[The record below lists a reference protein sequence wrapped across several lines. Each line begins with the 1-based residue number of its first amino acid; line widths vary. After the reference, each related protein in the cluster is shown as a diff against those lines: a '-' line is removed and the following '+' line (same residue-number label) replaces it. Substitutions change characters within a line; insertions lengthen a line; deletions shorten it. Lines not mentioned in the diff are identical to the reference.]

1 MMNKTNLPIKII
13 IFTVILDSVGIG
25 IMIPVLPSLMTDV
38 LPGKTVAE
46 AAVWGGILASIFAV
60 MQFICGPVLGSLS
73 DTFGRR
79 PVILISLIF
88 MTFDYIIMG
97 LATSVWMLLFG
108 RVLGGIT
115 ASTHST
121 AAAYVAD
128 ISSSEQKAARFGYIG
143 AGFGIGFVLGP
154 IIGGLLGEIGPRIP
168 FFAAAFV
175 SALNA
180 VACYFFLP
188 ESLKSKN
195 VKQFSLKNIN
205 PFKTIKV
212 ITKFDGLK
220 VFLLVFLLYSIS
232 TAVYAAIWPYFTA
245 ERFSWSPGMI
255 GLSLTVYGVCFAF
268 IQGVLVQP
276 TINLIGRYNTVLLGF
291 GTEIVA
297 MVLIALITN
306 GWFLIALTPLASLG
320 VIGQPA
326 LTALM
331 SDQVDESNQGSLQ
344 GVIASLTALSMI
356 ITPLSM
362 TWILS
367 QFSNRGSEIY
377 FPGAPFMASAVLLAI
392 CVSVFLFCA
401 PKNLQIKNF
410 KN

>member
-1 MMNKTNLPIKII
+1 MNKTNLPIKII

-60 MQFICGPVLGSLS
+60 MQFICGPILGSLS

-79 PVILISLIF
+79 PVILVSLIF
-88 MTFDYIIMG
+88 MAFDYIIMG

-168 FFAAAFV
+168 FFAAAIV

-180 VACYFFLP
+180 AACYFFLP
-188 ESLKSKN
+188 ESLKNKN
-195 VKQFSLKNIN
+195 VKQFLLRNIN
-205 PFKTIKV
+205 PFNTFKV
-212 ITKFDGLK
+212 ITKFDSLK

-297 MVLIALITN
+297 MVLIAIITN

-331 SDQVDESNQGSLQ
+331 SDQVDERNQGSLQ
-344 GVIASLTALSMI
+344 GVISSLTALSMI

-362 TWILS
+362 TWILA
-367 QFSNRGSEIY
+367 QFSNQSSEIY
-377 FPGAPFMASAVLLAI
+377 FPGAPFIASAILLTI
-392 CVSVFLFCA
+392 CISVFLFWA
-401 PKNLQIKNF
+401 PKNLQVRSF

>member
-1 MMNKTNLPIKII
+1 
-13 IFTVILDSVGIG
+13 
-25 IMIPVLPSLMTDV
+25 MTDV

-60 MQFICGPVLGSLS
+60 MQFICGPILGSLS

-79 PVILISLIF
+79 PVILVSLIF
-88 MTFDYIIMG
+88 MAFDYIIMG

-168 FFAAAFV
+168 FFAAAIV

-180 VACYFFLP
+180 AACYFFLP
-188 ESLKSKN
+188 ESLKNKN
-195 VKQFSLKNIN
+195 VKQFLLRNIN
-205 PFKTIKV
+205 PFNTFKV
-212 ITKFDGLK
+212 ITKFDSLK

-297 MVLIALITN
+297 MVLIAIITN

-331 SDQVDESNQGSLQ
+331 SDQVDERNQGSLQ
-344 GVIASLTALSMI
+344 GVISSLTALSMI

-362 TWILS
+362 TWILA
-367 QFSNRGSEIY
+367 QFSNQSSEIY
-377 FPGAPFMASAVLLAI
+377 FPGAPFIASAILLTI
-392 CVSVFLFCA
+392 CVSVFLFWA
-401 PKNLQIKNF
+401 PKNLQVKSF

>member
-1 MMNKTNLPIKII
+1 MNKTNLPIKII

-60 MQFICGPVLGSLS
+60 MQFICGPILGSLS

-79 PVILISLIF
+79 PVILVSLIF
-88 MTFDYIIMG
+88 MAFDYIIMG
-97 LATSVWMLLFG
+97 LATSVWILLFG

-168 FFAAAFV
+168 FFAAAIV

-180 VACYFFLP
+180 AACYFFLP
-188 ESLKSKN
+188 ESLKNKN
-195 VKQFSLKNIN
+195 VKQFLLRNIN
-205 PFKTIKV
+205 PFNTFKV
-212 ITKFDGLK
+212 ITKFDSLK

-255 GLSLTVYGVCFAF
+255 GLSLTVYGLCFAF

-297 MVLIALITN
+297 MVLIAIITN

-331 SDQVDESNQGSLQ
+331 SDQVDERNQGSLQ
-344 GVIASLTALSMI
+344 GVISSLTALSMI

-362 TWILS
+362 TWILA
-367 QFSNRGSEIY
+367 QFSNQSSEIY
-377 FPGAPFMASAVLLAI
+377 FPGAPFIASAILLTI
-392 CVSVFLFCA
+392 CVSVFLFWA
-401 PKNLQIKNF
+401 PKNLQVKSF

>member
-1 MMNKTNLPIKII
+1 MNKTNLPIKII

-60 MQFICGPVLGSLS
+60 MQFICGPILGSLS

-79 PVILISLIF
+79 PVILVSLVF
-88 MTFDYIIMG
+88 MAFDYIIMG

-168 FFAAAFV
+168 FFAAAIV

-180 VACYFFLP
+180 AACYFFLP
-188 ESLKSKN
+188 ESLKNKN
-195 VKQFSLKNIN
+195 VKQFLLRNMN
-205 PFKTIKV
+205 PFNTFKV
-212 ITKFDGLK
+212 ITKFDSLK

-255 GLSLTVYGVCFAF
+255 GLSLTVYGLCFAF

-297 MVLIALITN
+297 MVLIAIITN

-331 SDQVDESNQGSLQ
+331 SDQVDERNQGSLQ
-344 GVIASLTALSMI
+344 GVISSLTALSMI

-362 TWILS
+362 TWILA
-367 QFSNRGSEIY
+367 QFSNQSSEIY
-377 FPGAPFMASAVLLAI
+377 FPGAPFIASAILLTI
-392 CVSVFLFCA
+392 CVLVFLFWA
-401 PKNLQIKNF
+401 PKNLQSTSF

>member
-1 MMNKTNLPIKII
+1 MNKTNLPIKII

-60 MQFICGPVLGSLS
+60 MQFICGPILGSLS

-79 PVILISLIF
+79 PVILVSLIF
-88 MTFDYIIMG
+88 MAFDYIIMG

-168 FFAAAFV
+168 FFAAAIV

-180 VACYFFLP
+180 AACYFFLP
-188 ESLKSKN
+188 ESLKNKN
-195 VKQFSLKNIN
+195 VKQFLLRNIN
-205 PFKTIKV
+205 PFNTFQV
-212 ITKFDGLK
+212 ITKFDSLK

-255 GLSLTVYGVCFAF
+255 GLSLTVYGLCFAF

-297 MVLIALITN
+297 MVLIAIITN

-331 SDQVDESNQGSLQ
+331 SDQVDERNQGSLQ
-344 GVIASLTALSMI
+344 GVISSLTALSMI

-362 TWILS
+362 TWILA
-367 QFSNRGSEIY
+367 QFSNQSSEIY
-377 FPGAPFMASAVLLAI
+377 FPGAPFIASAILLTI
-392 CVSVFLFCA
+392 CVSVFLFWA
-401 PKNLQIKNF
+401 PKNLQVKSF

>member
-1 MMNKTNLPIKII
+1 MNKTNLPIKII

-60 MQFICGPVLGSLS
+60 MQFICGPILGSLS

-79 PVILISLIF
+79 PVILVSLIF
-88 MTFDYIIMG
+88 MAFDYIIMG

-168 FFAAAFV
+168 FFAAAIV

-180 VACYFFLP
+180 AACYFFLP
-188 ESLKSKN
+188 ESLKNKN
-195 VKQFSLKNIN
+195 VKQFLLRNIN
-205 PFKTIKV
+205 PFNTFKV
-212 ITKFDGLK
+212 ITKFDSLK

-297 MVLIALITN
+297 MVLIAIITN

-331 SDQVDESNQGSLQ
+331 SDQVDERNQGSLQ
-344 GVIASLTALSMI
+344 GVISSLTALSMI

-362 TWILS
+362 TWILA
-367 QFSNRGSEIY
+367 QFSNQSSEIY
-377 FPGAPFMASAVLLAI
+377 FPGAPFIASAILLTI
-392 CVSVFLFCA
+392 CVSVFLFWA
-401 PKNLQIKNF
+401 PKNLQVKIF

>member
-1 MMNKTNLPIKII
+1 MNKTNLPIKII

-46 AAVWGGILASIFAV
+46 AAVLGGILASIFAV
-60 MQFICGPVLGSLS
+60 MQFICGPILGSLS

-79 PVILISLIF
+79 PVILVSLIF
-88 MTFDYIIMG
+88 MAFDYIIMG

-168 FFAAAFV
+168 FFAAAIV

-180 VACYFFLP
+180 EACYFFLP
-188 ESLKSKN
+188 ESLKNKN
-195 VKQFSLKNIN
+195 VKQFLLRNIN
-205 PFKTIKV
+205 PFNTFKV
-212 ITKFDGLK
+212 ITKFDSLK

-297 MVLIALITN
+297 MVLIAIITN

-331 SDQVDESNQGSLQ
+331 SDQVDERNQGSLQ
-344 GVIASLTALSMI
+344 GVISSLTALSMI

-362 TWILS
+362 TWILA
-367 QFSNRGSEIY
+367 QFSNQSSEIY
-377 FPGAPFMASAVLLAI
+377 FPGAPFIASAILLTI
-392 CVSVFLFCA
+392 CVSVFLFWA
-401 PKNLQIKNF
+401 PKNLQVKSF

>member
-1 MMNKTNLPIKII
+1 MNKTNLPIKII

-60 MQFICGPVLGSLS
+60 MQFICGPILGSLS

-79 PVILISLIF
+79 PVILVSLIF
-88 MTFDYIIMG
+88 MAFDYIIMG

-168 FFAAAFV
+168 FFAAAIV

-180 VACYFFLP
+180 AACYFFLP
-188 ESLKSKN
+188 ESLKNKN
-195 VKQFSLKNIN
+195 VKQFLLRNIN
-205 PFKTIKV
+205 PFNTFKV
-212 ITKFDGLK
+212 ITKFDSLK
-220 VFLLVFLLYSIS
+220 IFLLVFLLYSIS

-297 MVLIALITN
+297 MVLIAIITN

-331 SDQVDESNQGSLQ
+331 SDQVDERNQGSLQ
-344 GVIASLTALSMI
+344 GVISSLTALSMI

-362 TWILS
+362 TWILA
-367 QFSNRGSEIY
+367 QFSNQSSEIY
-377 FPGAPFMASAVLLAI
+377 FPGAPFIASAILLTI
-392 CVSVFLFCA
+392 CVSVFLFWA
-401 PKNLQIKNF
+401 PKNLQVRSF

>member
-1 MMNKTNLPIKII
+1 MNKTNLPIKII

-60 MQFICGPVLGSLS
+60 MQFICGPILGSLS

-79 PVILISLIF
+79 PVILVSLVF
-88 MTFDYIIMG
+88 MAFDYIIVG

-121 AAAYVAD
+121 AAAYIAD

-168 FFAAAFV
+168 FFAAAIV

-180 VACYFFLP
+180 AACYFFLP
-188 ESLKSKN
+188 ESLKNKN
-195 VKQFSLKNIN
+195 VKQFLLRNIN
-205 PFKTIKV
+205 PFNTFKV
-212 ITKFDGLK
+212 ITKFDSLK

-255 GLSLTVYGVCFAF
+255 GLSLTVYGLCFAF

-297 MVLIALITN
+297 MVLIAIITN
-306 GWFLIALTPLASLG
+306 GWFLIAVTPLASLG

-331 SDQVDESNQGSLQ
+331 SDQVDERNQGSLQ
-344 GVIASLTALSMI
+344 GVISSLTALSMI

-362 TWILS
+362 TWILA
-367 QFSNRGSEIY
+367 QFSNQSSEIY
-377 FPGAPFMASAVLLAI
+377 FPGAPFIASAILLTI
-392 CVSVFLFCA
+392 CVSVFLFWA
-401 PKNLQIKNF
+401 PKNLQVKSF

>member
-1 MMNKTNLPIKII
+1 MNKTNLPIKII

-60 MQFICGPVLGSLS
+60 MQFICGPILGSLS

-79 PVILISLIF
+79 PVILVSLVF
-88 MTFDYIIMG
+88 MAFDYIIMG

-168 FFAAAFV
+168 FFAAAIV

-180 VACYFFLP
+180 AACYFFLP
-188 ESLKSKN
+188 ESLKNKN
-195 VKQFSLKNIN
+195 VKQFLLRNIN
-205 PFKTIKV
+205 PFNTFKV
-212 ITKFDGLK
+212 ITKFDSLK

-255 GLSLTVYGVCFAF
+255 GLSLTVYGLCFAF

-297 MVLIALITN
+297 MVLIAIMTN

-331 SDQVDESNQGSLQ
+331 SDQVDERNQGSLQ
-344 GVIASLTALSMI
+344 GVISSLTALSMI

-362 TWILS
+362 TWILA
-367 QFSNRGSEIY
+367 QFSNQSSEIY
-377 FPGAPFMASAVLLAI
+377 FPGAPFIASAILLTI
-392 CVSVFLFCA
+392 CVSVFLFWA
-401 PKNLQIKNF
+401 PKNLQVKSF

>member
-1 MMNKTNLPIKII
+1 MNKTNLPIKII

-60 MQFICGPVLGSLS
+60 MQFICGPILGSLS

-79 PVILISLIF
+79 PVILVSLIF
-88 MTFDYIIMG
+88 MAFDYIIMG

-168 FFAAAFV
+168 FFAAAIV

-180 VACYFFLP
+180 SACYFFLP
-188 ESLKSKN
+188 ESLKNKN
-195 VKQFSLKNIN
+195 VKQFLLRNIN
-205 PFKTIKV
+205 PFNTFKV
-212 ITKFDGLK
+212 ITKFDSLK

-297 MVLIALITN
+297 MVLIAIITN

-331 SDQVDESNQGSLQ
+331 SDQVDERNQGSLQ
-344 GVIASLTALSMI
+344 GVISSLTALSMI

-362 TWILS
+362 TWILA
-367 QFSNRGSEIY
+367 QFSNQSSEIY
-377 FPGAPFMASAVLLAI
+377 FPGAPFIASAILLTI
-392 CVSVFLFCA
+392 CVSVFLFWA
-401 PKNLQIKNF
+401 PKNLQVKSF

>member
-1 MMNKTNLPIKII
+1 MNKTNLPIKII

-60 MQFICGPVLGSLS
+60 MQFICGPILGSLS

-79 PVILISLIF
+79 PVILVSLIF
-88 MTFDYIIMG
+88 MAFDYIIMG

-168 FFAAAFV
+168 FFAAAIV

-180 VACYFFLP
+180 AACYFFLP
-188 ESLKSKN
+188 ESLKNKN
-195 VKQFSLKNIN
+195 VKQFLLRNIN
-205 PFKTIKV
+205 PFNTFKV
-212 ITKFDGLK
+212 ITKFDSLK

-255 GLSLTVYGVCFAF
+255 GLSLTVYGLCFAF

-297 MVLIALITN
+297 MVLIAIITN

-331 SDQVDESNQGSLQ
+331 SDQVDERNQGSLQ
-344 GVIASLTALSMI
+344 GVISSLTALSMI

-362 TWILS
+362 TWILA
-367 QFSNRGSEIY
+367 QFSNQSSEIY
-377 FPGAPFMASAVLLAI
+377 FPGAPFIASAILLTI
-392 CVSVFLFCA
+392 CVSVFLFWA
-401 PKNLQIKNF
+401 PKNLQGKSF

>member
-1 MMNKTNLPIKII
+1 MNKTNLPIKII

-60 MQFICGPVLGSLS
+60 MQFICGPILGSLS

-79 PVILISLIF
+79 PVILVSLIF
-88 MTFDYIIMG
+88 MAFDYIIMG

-168 FFAAAFV
+168 FFAAAIV

-180 VACYFFLP
+180 AACYFFLP
-188 ESLKSKN
+188 ESLKNKN
-195 VKQFSLKNIN
+195 VKQFLLRNIN
-205 PFKTIKV
+205 PFNTFKV
-212 ITKFDGLK
+212 ITKFDSLK

-255 GLSLTVYGVCFAF
+255 GFSLTVYGLCFAF

-297 MVLIALITN
+297 MVLIAIITN

-331 SDQVDESNQGSLQ
+331 SDQVDERNQGSLQ
-344 GVIASLTALSMI
+344 GVISSLTALSMI

-362 TWILS
+362 TWILA
-367 QFSNRGSEIY
+367 QFSNQSSEIY
-377 FPGAPFMASAVLLAI
+377 FPGAPFIASAILLTI
-392 CVSVFLFCA
+392 CVSVFLFWA
-401 PKNLQIKNF
+401 PKNLQVKSF

>member
-1 MMNKTNLPIKII
+1 MNKTNLPIKII

-60 MQFICGPVLGSLS
+60 MQFICGPILGSLS

-79 PVILISLIF
+79 PVILVSLVF
-88 MTFDYIIMG
+88 MAFDYIIVG

-168 FFAAAFV
+168 FFAAAIV

-180 VACYFFLP
+180 AACYFFLP
-188 ESLKSKN
+188 ESLKNKN
-195 VKQFSLKNIN
+195 VKQFLLRNIN
-205 PFKTIKV
+205 PFNTFKV
-212 ITKFDGLK
+212 ITKFDSLK

-297 MVLIALITN
+297 MVLIAIITN
-306 GWFLIALTPLASLG
+306 GWFLIAVTPLASLG

-331 SDQVDESNQGSLQ
+331 SDQVDERNQGSLQ
-344 GVIASLTALSMI
+344 GVISSLTALSMI

-362 TWILS
+362 TWILA
-367 QFSNRGSEIY
+367 QFSNQSSEIY
-377 FPGAPFMASAVLLAI
+377 FPGAPFIASAILLTI
-392 CVSVFLFCA
+392 CVSVFLFWA
-401 PKNLQIKNF
+401 PKNLQVKSF

>member
-1 MMNKTNLPIKII
+1 MNKTNLPIKII

-60 MQFICGPVLGSLS
+60 MQFICGPILGSLS

-79 PVILISLIF
+79 PVILVSLIF
-88 MTFDYIIMG
+88 MAFDYIIMG
-97 LATSVWMLLFG
+97 LATSVWVLLFG

-168 FFAAAFV
+168 FFAAAIV

-180 VACYFFLP
+180 AACYFFLP
-188 ESLKSKN
+188 ESLKNKN
-195 VKQFSLKNIN
+195 VKQFLLRNIN
-205 PFKTIKV
+205 PFNTFKV
-212 ITKFDGLK
+212 ITKFDSLK

-297 MVLIALITN
+297 MVLIAIITN

-331 SDQVDESNQGSLQ
+331 SDQVDERNQGSLQ
-344 GVIASLTALSMI
+344 GVISSLTALSMI

-362 TWILS
+362 TWILA
-367 QFSNRGSEIY
+367 QFSNQSSEIY
-377 FPGAPFMASAVLLAI
+377 FPGAPFIASAILLTI
-392 CVSVFLFCA
+392 CVSVFLFWA
-401 PKNLQIKNF
+401 PKNLQVKSF

>member
-1 MMNKTNLPIKII
+1 MNKTNLPIKII

-60 MQFICGPVLGSLS
+60 MQFICGPILGSLS

-79 PVILISLIF
+79 PVILVSLIF
-88 MTFDYIIMG
+88 MAFDYIIMG

-168 FFAAAFV
+168 FFAAAIV

-180 VACYFFLP
+180 AACYFFLP
-188 ESLKSKN
+188 ESLKNKN
-195 VKQFSLKNIN
+195 VKQFLLRNIN
-205 PFKTIKV
+205 PFNTFKV
-212 ITKFDGLK
+212 ITKFDSLK

-255 GLSLTVYGVCFAF
+255 GLSLTVYGLCFAF
-268 IQGVLVQP
+268 IQGVLVRP

-297 MVLIALITN
+297 MVLIAIITN

-331 SDQVDESNQGSLQ
+331 SDQVDERNQGSLQ
-344 GVIASLTALSMI
+344 GVISSLTALSMI

-362 TWILS
+362 TWILA
-367 QFSNRGSEIY
+367 QFSNQSSEIY
-377 FPGAPFMASAVLLAI
+377 FPGAPFIASAILLTI
-392 CVSVFLFCA
+392 CVSVFLFWA
-401 PKNLQIKNF
+401 PKNLQVKSF

>member
-1 MMNKTNLPIKII
+1 MNKTNLPIKII

-60 MQFICGPVLGSLS
+60 MQFICGPILGSLS

-79 PVILISLIF
+79 PVILVSLIF
-88 MTFDYIIMG
+88 MAFDYIIMG

-143 AGFGIGFVLGP
+143 AGFGIGFILGP

-168 FFAAAFV
+168 FFAAAIV

-180 VACYFFLP
+180 AACYFFLP
-188 ESLKSKN
+188 ESLKNKN
-195 VKQFSLKNIN
+195 VKQFLLRNIN
-205 PFKTIKV
+205 PFNTFKV
-212 ITKFDGLK
+212 ITKFDSLK

-255 GLSLTVYGVCFAF
+255 GLSLTVYGLCFAF

-297 MVLIALITN
+297 MVLIAIITN

-331 SDQVDESNQGSLQ
+331 SDQVDERNQGSLQ
-344 GVIASLTALSMI
+344 GVISSLTALSMI

-362 TWILS
+362 TWILA
-367 QFSNRGSEIY
+367 QFSNQSSEIY
-377 FPGAPFMASAVLLAI
+377 FPGAPFIASAILLTI
-392 CVSVFLFCA
+392 CVSVFLFWA
-401 PKNLQIKNF
+401 PKNLQVKSF

>member
-1 MMNKTNLPIKII
+1 MNKTNLPIKII

-60 MQFICGPVLGSLS
+60 MQFICGPILGSLS

-79 PVILISLIF
+79 PVILVSLIF
-88 MTFDYIIMG
+88 MAFDYIIMG
-97 LATSVWMLLFG
+97 LATSVWMLLLG
-108 RVLGGIT
+108 RILGGIT

-168 FFAAAFV
+168 FFAAAIV

-180 VACYFFLP
+180 AACYFFLP
-188 ESLKSKN
+188 ESLKNKN
-195 VKQFSLKNIN
+195 IKQFLLRNIN
-205 PFKTIKV
+205 PFNTFKV
-212 ITKFDGLK
+212 ITKFDSLK

-297 MVLIALITN
+297 MVLIAIITN

-331 SDQVDESNQGSLQ
+331 SDRVDEKNQGSLQ

-367 QFSNRGSEIY
+367 QFSNRSSEIY

-392 CVSVFLFCA
+392 CVSVFLFWA

>member
-1 MMNKTNLPIKII
+1 MNKTNLPIKII

-60 MQFICGPVLGSLS
+60 MQFICGPILGSLS

-79 PVILISLIF
+79 PVILVSLIF
-88 MTFDYIIMG
+88 MAFDYIIMG

-168 FFAAAFV
+168 FFAAAIV

-180 VACYFFLP
+180 AACYFFLP
-188 ESLKSKN
+188 ESLKNKN
-195 VKQFSLKNIN
+195 VKQFLLRNIN
-205 PFKTIKV
+205 PFNTFKV
-212 ITKFDGLK
+212 ITKFDSLK

-297 MVLIALITN
+297 MVLIAIITN

-331 SDQVDESNQGSLQ
+331 SDQVDERNQGSLQ
-344 GVIASLTALSMI
+344 GVISSLTALSMI

-362 TWILS
+362 TWILA
-367 QFSNRGSEIY
+367 QFSNQSSEIY
-377 FPGAPFMASAVLLAI
+377 FPGAPFIASAILLTI
-392 CVSVFLFCA
+392 CISVFLFWA
-401 PKNLQIKNF
+401 PKNLQVKSF

>member
-1 MMNKTNLPIKII
+1 MNKTNLPIKII
-13 IFTVILDSVGIG
+13 ILTVILDSVGIG

-60 MQFICGPVLGSLS
+60 MQFICGPILGSLS

-79 PVILISLIF
+79 PVILVSLIF
-88 MTFDYIIMG
+88 MAFDYIIMG

-168 FFAAAFV
+168 FFAAAIV

-180 VACYFFLP
+180 AACYFFLP
-188 ESLKSKN
+188 ESLKNKN
-195 VKQFSLKNIN
+195 VKQFLLRNIN
-205 PFKTIKV
+205 PFNTFKV
-212 ITKFDGLK
+212 ITKFDSLK

-255 GLSLTVYGVCFAF
+255 GLSLTVYGLCFAF

-297 MVLIALITN
+297 MVLIAIITN

-331 SDQVDESNQGSLQ
+331 SDQVDERNQGSLQ
-344 GVIASLTALSMI
+344 GVISSLTALSMI

-362 TWILS
+362 TWILA
-367 QFSNRGSEIY
+367 QFSNQSSEIY
-377 FPGAPFMASAVLLAI
+377 FPGAPFIASAILLTI
-392 CVSVFLFCA
+392 CVSVFLFWA
-401 PKNLQIKNF
+401 PKNLQVRSF

>member
-1 MMNKTNLPIKII
+1 MNRTNLPIKII

-60 MQFICGPVLGSLS
+60 MQFICGPILGSLS

-79 PVILISLIF
+79 PVILVSLIF
-88 MTFDYIIMG
+88 MAFDYIIMG

-168 FFAAAFV
+168 FFAAAIV

-180 VACYFFLP
+180 AACYFFLP
-188 ESLKSKN
+188 ESLKNKN
-195 VKQFSLKNIN
+195 VKQFLLRNIN
-205 PFKTIKV
+205 PFNTFKV
-212 ITKFDGLK
+212 ITKFDSLK

-255 GLSLTVYGVCFAF
+255 GLSLTVYGMCFAF

-297 MVLIALITN
+297 MVLIAIITN

-331 SDQVDESNQGSLQ
+331 SDQVDEKNQGSLQ
-344 GVIASLTALSMI
+344 GVISSPTALSMI

-362 TWILS
+362 TWILA
-367 QFSNRGSEIY
+367 QFSNQSSEIY
-377 FPGAPFMASAVLLAI
+377 FPGAPFIASAILLTI
-392 CVSVFLFCA
+392 CVSVFLFWA
-401 PKNLQIKNF
+401 PKNLQVKSF

>member
-1 MMNKTNLPIKII
+1 MNKTNLPIKII

-60 MQFICGPVLGSLS
+60 MQFICGPILGSLS

-79 PVILISLIF
+79 PVILVSLIF
-88 MTFDYIIMG
+88 MAFDYIIMG

-168 FFAAAFV
+168 FFAAAIV

-180 VACYFFLP
+180 AACYFFLP
-188 ESLKSKN
+188 ESLKNKN
-195 VKQFSLKNIN
+195 VKQFLLRNIN
-205 PFKTIKV
+205 PFNTFKV
-212 ITKFDGLK
+212 ITKFDSLK

-255 GLSLTVYGVCFAF
+255 GLSLTVYGLCFAF

-297 MVLIALITN
+297 MVLIAIITN

-331 SDQVDESNQGSLQ
+331 SDQVDERNQGSLQ
-344 GVIASLTALSMI
+344 GVISSLTALSMI

-362 TWILS
+362 TWILA
-367 QFSNRGSEIY
+367 QFSNQSSEIY
-377 FPGAPFMASAVLLAI
+377 FPGAPFIASAILLII
-392 CVSVFLFCA
+392 CVSVFLFWA
-401 PKNLQIKNF
+401 PKNLQVRSF

>member
-1 MMNKTNLPIKII
+1 MNKTNLPIKII

-60 MQFICGPVLGSLS
+60 MQFICGPILGSLS

-79 PVILISLIF
+79 PVILVSLIF
-88 MTFDYIIMG
+88 MAFDYIIMG

-128 ISSSEQKAARFGYIG
+128 ISSSGQKAARFGYIG

-168 FFAAAFV
+168 FFAAAIV

-180 VACYFFLP
+180 AACYFFLP
-188 ESLKSKN
+188 ESLKNKN
-195 VKQFSLKNIN
+195 VKQFLLRNIN
-205 PFKTIKV
+205 PFNTFKV
-212 ITKFDGLK
+212 ITKFDSLK

-297 MVLIALITN
+297 MVLIAIITN

-331 SDQVDESNQGSLQ
+331 SDQVDERNQGSLQ
-344 GVIASLTALSMI
+344 GVISSLTALSMI

-362 TWILS
+362 TWILA
-367 QFSNRGSEIY
+367 QFSKQSSEIY
-377 FPGAPFMASAVLLAI
+377 FPGAPFIASAILLTI
-392 CVSVFLFCA
+392 CVLVFLFWA
-401 PKNLQIKNF
+401 PKNLQITSF

>member
-1 MMNKTNLPIKII
+1 MNKTNLPIKII

-60 MQFICGPVLGSLS
+60 MQFICGPILGSLS

-79 PVILISLIF
+79 PVILVSLIF
-88 MTFDYIIMG
+88 MAFDYIIMG

-121 AAAYVAD
+121 AAAYIAD

-168 FFAAAFV
+168 FFAAAIV

-180 VACYFFLP
+180 AACYFFLP
-188 ESLKSKN
+188 ESLKNKN
-195 VKQFSLKNIN
+195 VKQFLLRNIN
-205 PFKTIKV
+205 PFNTFKV
-212 ITKFDGLK
+212 ITKFDSLK

-297 MVLIALITN
+297 MVLIAIITN

-331 SDQVDESNQGSLQ
+331 SDQVDERNQGSLQ
-344 GVIASLTALSMI
+344 GVISSLTALSMI

-362 TWILS
+362 TWILA
-367 QFSNRGSEIY
+367 QFSNQSSEIY
-377 FPGAPFMASAVLLAI
+377 FPGAPFIASAILLTI
-392 CVSVFLFCA
+392 CVSVFLFWA
-401 PKNLQIKNF
+401 PKNLQVKSF

>member
-1 MMNKTNLPIKII
+1 
-13 IFTVILDSVGIG
+13 
-25 IMIPVLPSLMTDV
+25 MIPVLPSLMTDV

-60 MQFICGPVLGSLS
+60 MQFICGPILGSLS

-79 PVILISLIF
+79 PVILVSLIF
-88 MTFDYIIMG
+88 MAFDYIIMG

-168 FFAAAFV
+168 FFAAAIV

-180 VACYFFLP
+180 AACYFFLP
-188 ESLKSKN
+188 ESLQNKN
-195 VKQFSLKNIN
+195 VKQFLLRNIN
-205 PFKTIKV
+205 PFNTFKV
-212 ITKFDGLK
+212 ITKFDSLK

-255 GLSLTVYGVCFAF
+255 GLSLTVYGLCFAF

-297 MVLIALITN
+297 MVLIAIITN

-331 SDQVDESNQGSLQ
+331 SDQVDERNQGSLQ
-344 GVIASLTALSMI
+344 GVISSLTALSMI

-362 TWILS
+362 TWILA
-367 QFSNRGSEIY
+367 QFSNQSSEIY
-377 FPGAPFMASAVLLAI
+377 FPGAPFIASAILLTI
-392 CVSVFLFCA
+392 CVSVFLFWA
-401 PKNLQIKNF
+401 PKNLQVKSF

>member
-1 MMNKTNLPIKII
+1 MNKTNLPIKII

-60 MQFICGPVLGSLS
+60 MQFICGPILGSLS

-79 PVILISLIF
+79 PVILVSLIF
-88 MTFDYIIMG
+88 MAFDYIIMG

-168 FFAAAFV
+168 FFAAAIV

-180 VACYFFLP
+180 AACYFFLP
-188 ESLKSKN
+188 ESLKNKN
-195 VKQFSLKNIN
+195 VKQFLLRNIN
-205 PFKTIKV
+205 PFNTFKV
-212 ITKFDGLK
+212 ITKFDSLK
-220 VFLLVFLLYSIS
+220 VFLLVFLLYSVS

-255 GLSLTVYGVCFAF
+255 GLSLTVYGLCFAF

-297 MVLIALITN
+297 MVLIAIITN

-331 SDQVDESNQGSLQ
+331 SDQVDERNQGSLQ
-344 GVIASLTALSMI
+344 GVISSLTALSMI

-362 TWILS
+362 TWILA
-367 QFSNRGSEIY
+367 QFSNQSSEIY
-377 FPGAPFMASAVLLAI
+377 FPGAPFIASAILLTI
-392 CVSVFLFCA
+392 CVSVFLFWA
-401 PKNLQIKNF
+401 PKNLQVRSF

>member
-1 MMNKTNLPIKII
+1 MNKTNLPIKII

-60 MQFICGPVLGSLS
+60 MQFICGPILGSLS

-79 PVILISLIF
+79 PVILVSLIF
-88 MTFDYIIMG
+88 MAFDYIIMG
-97 LATSVWMLLFG
+97 SATSVWVLLFG

-168 FFAAAFV
+168 FFAAAIV

-180 VACYFFLP
+180 AACYFFLP
-188 ESLKSKN
+188 ESLKNKN
-195 VKQFSLKNIN
+195 VKQFLLRNIN
-205 PFKTIKV
+205 PFNTFKV
-212 ITKFDGLK
+212 ITKFDSLK

-255 GLSLTVYGVCFAF
+255 GLSLTVYGLCFAF

-297 MVLIALITN
+297 MVLIAIITN

-331 SDQVDESNQGSLQ
+331 SDQVDERNQGSLQ
-344 GVIASLTALSMI
+344 GVISSLTALSMI

-362 TWILS
+362 TWILA
-367 QFSNRGSEIY
+367 QFSNQSSEIY
-377 FPGAPFMASAVLLAI
+377 FPGAPFIASAILLTI
-392 CVSVFLFCA
+392 CVSVFLFWA
-401 PKNLQIKNF
+401 PKNLQVKSF

>member
-1 MMNKTNLPIKII
+1 MNKTNLPIKII

-60 MQFICGPVLGSLS
+60 MQFICGPILGSLS

-79 PVILISLIF
+79 PVILVSLIF
-88 MTFDYIIMG
+88 MAFDYIIMG

-168 FFAAAFV
+168 FFAAAIV

-180 VACYFFLP
+180 AACYFFLP
-188 ESLKSKN
+188 ESLKNKN
-195 VKQFSLKNIN
+195 VKQFLLRNIN
-205 PFKTIKV
+205 PFNTFKV
-212 ITKFDGLK
+212 ITKFDSLK
-220 VFLLVFLLYSIS
+220 IFLLVFLLYSIS

-297 MVLIALITN
+297 MVLIAIITN

-331 SDQVDESNQGSLQ
+331 SDQVDERNQGSLQ
-344 GVIASLTALSMI
+344 GVISSLTALSMI

-362 TWILS
+362 TWILA
-367 QFSNRGSEIY
+367 QFSNQSSETY
-377 FPGAPFMASAVLLAI
+377 FPGAPFIASAILLTI
-392 CVSVFLFCA
+392 CVSVFLFWA
-401 PKNLQIKNF
+401 PKNLQVKSF

>member
-1 MMNKTNLPIKII
+1 MNKTNLPIKII

-60 MQFICGPVLGSLS
+60 MQFICGPILGSLS

-79 PVILISLIF
+79 PVILVSLIF
-88 MTFDYIIMG
+88 MAFDYIIMG
-97 LATSVWMLLFG
+97 LATSVWMLLLG
-108 RVLGGIT
+108 RILGGIT

-168 FFAAAFV
+168 FFAAAIV

-180 VACYFFLP
+180 AACYFFLP
-188 ESLKSKN
+188 ESLKNKN
-195 VKQFSLKNIN
+195 IKQFLLQNIN
-205 PFKTIKV
+205 PFNTFKV
-212 ITKFDGLK
+212 ITKFDSLK

-297 MVLIALITN
+297 MVLIAIITN

-331 SDQVDESNQGSLQ
+331 SDRVDEKNQGSLQ

-367 QFSNRGSEIY
+367 QFSNRSSEIY

-392 CVSVFLFCA
+392 CVSVFLFWA

>member
-1 MMNKTNLPIKII
+1 MNKTNLPIKII

-60 MQFICGPVLGSLS
+60 MQFICGPILGSLS

-79 PVILISLIF
+79 PVILVSLIF
-88 MTFDYIIMG
+88 MAFDYIIMG

-168 FFAAAFV
+168 FFAAAIV

-180 VACYFFLP
+180 AACYFFLP
-188 ESLKSKN
+188 ESLKNKN
-195 VKQFSLKNIN
+195 VKQFLLRNIN
-205 PFKTIKV
+205 PFNTFKV
-212 ITKFDGLK
+212 ITKFDSLK

-255 GLSLTVYGVCFAF
+255 GLSLTVYGLCFAF

-297 MVLIALITN
+297 MVLIAIITN

-331 SDQVDESNQGSLQ
+331 SDQVDERNQGSLQ
-344 GVIASLTALSMI
+344 GVISSLTALSMI

-362 TWILS
+362 TWILA
-367 QFSNRGSEIY
+367 QFSNQSSEIY
-377 FPGAPFMASAVLLAI
+377 FPGAPFIASAILLTI
-392 CVSVFLFCA
+392 CVLVFLFWA
-401 PKNLQIKNF
+401 PKNLQVKSF

>member
-1 MMNKTNLPIKII
+1 MNKTNLPIKII

-60 MQFICGPVLGSLS
+60 MQFICGPILGSLS

-79 PVILISLIF
+79 PVILVSLIF
-88 MTFDYIIMG
+88 MAFDYIIMG

-168 FFAAAFV
+168 FFAAAIV

-180 VACYFFLP
+180 AACYFFLP
-188 ESLKSKN
+188 ESLKNKN
-195 VKQFSLKNIN
+195 VKQFLLRNIN
-205 PFKTIKV
+205 PFNTFKV
-212 ITKFDGLK
+212 ITKFDSLK

-297 MVLIALITN
+297 MVLIAIITN

-331 SDQVDESNQGSLQ
+331 SDQVDERNQGSLQ
-344 GVIASLTALSMI
+344 GVISSLTALSMI

-362 TWILS
+362 TWILA
-367 QFSNRGSEIY
+367 QFSNQSSEIY
-377 FPGAPFMASAVLLAI
+377 FPGAPFIASAILLTI
-392 CVSVFLFCA
+392 CVSVFLFWA
-401 PKNLQIKNF
+401 PKNLQVRSF

>member
-1 MMNKTNLPIKII
+1 MISKTNLPIKII
-13 IFTVILDSVGIG
+13 ILTVILDSVGIG
-25 IMIPVLPSLMTDV
+25 IMIPVLPNLMTDV

-60 MQFICGPVLGSLS
+60 MQFIFGPILGSLS

-88 MTFDYIIMG
+88 MALDYIIMG
-97 LATSVWMLLFG
+97 LATSIWLLLFG
-108 RVLGGIT
+108 RILGGIT
-115 ASTHST
+115 ASTHAT

-128 ISSSEQKAARFGYIG
+128 ISTSEQKAARFGYIG

-154 IIGGLLGEIGPRIP
+154 IIGGLLGEVGPRIP

-180 VACYFFLP
+180 AACYFFLQ
-188 ESLKSKN
+188 ESLNNKAQKR
-195 VKQFSLKNIN
+195 FSFKNIN
-205 PFKTIKV
+205 PFRTFGAIA
-212 ITKFDGLK
+212 KFDGLK
-220 VFLLVFLLYSIS
+220 VFLMVFLLYSIS

-291 GTEIVA
+291 GVEIVA
-297 MVLIALITN
+297 MVLIAIITN

-344 GVIASLTALSMI
+344 GVIASLTAVSMI

-367 QFSNRGSEIY
+367 QFSDRTSEIY
-377 FPGAPFMASAVLLAI
+377 FPGAPFIASAILLTVCI
-392 CVSVFLFCA
+392 SVFLFRA
-401 PKNLQIKNF
+401 PKKFANQ
-410 KN
+410 